1 MIKAAIVG
9 LGRWGQ
15 HLVDS
20 VQGKNDV
27 IRFVR
32 GVSRN
37 PDVTREFGS
46 KCGLA
51 LTNNFQEVLNDPDVD
66 AVMLATPHSLHFRE
80 IVAVAKAGQHVF
92 VEKPM
97 TLTSQD
103 AVDAV
108 CACDQE
114 GVAPHTQSNRSL
126 LDSLCFLGNG
136 NSRPEN
142 LGLLCHASW
151 VTLHSETSRPRAAPQ
166 NAGLLFVVRKSP
178 VAQECVVAHA
188 VTCEPVSRWKFP
200 ANREKNREFF
210 DLDPNCDPELAIF
223 SMIQRI

>member
-15 HLVDS
+15 HLVDF

-46 KCGLA
+46 KSGLA

-126 LDSLCFLGNG
+126 T
-136 NSRPEN
+136 R
-142 LGLLCHASW
+142 
-151 VTLHSETSRPRAAPQ
+151 
-166 NAGLLFVVRKSP
+166 
-178 VAQECVVAHA
+178 
-188 VTCEPVSRWKFP
+188 
-200 ANREKNREFF
+200 
-210 DLDPNCDPELAIF
+210 
-223 SMIQRI
+223 